1 MSHYRLRAGISAY
14 LATLKTPYVILG
26 RGLLLGLLLLAMP
39 LKAQNLGPV
48 VNTISPLLPSPQQ
61 NQTQQ
66 ELQKQAPVP
75 IGEPPRPLPVGSLP
89 PSILVPS
96 RAEVTVLKLDD
107 QLRVGK
113 PIPDSEALTF
123 SFSDEIDGVVD
134 RQMNLKGRA
143 QIRRNDTVIKADEI
157 NYDPDTDIAN
167 LIGNVELIKGTTQFS
182 GPRARFKVDAREGEM
197 DKPKYELRD
206 VRGRGQAN
214 RLTIETAD
222 VFLFDKAT
230 YTTCSPENL
239 DWYFTASQIE
249 VDQEQKEMTGRNG
262 VMRFF
267 DVPIAYTPYFSL
279 PTSNQRRSGLL
290 APVAG
295 YNSNNGLDIA
305 QPYYVNIAPNRD
317 LMITP
322 RFMNHRGTLLGSDF
336 RYIDPKYSGTLSGQF
351 MNYDKILGRDRWKYD
366 WQQRQMLG
374 RAWNGYANVS
384 KVSDSLYP
392 IDFSYGI
399 GGAVT
404 NQFRQEVGTNYGGIK
419 NWNFTA
425 RALTFQTLQP
435 DPTSPVTSPY
445 NILPQVT
452 ANYSNRGN
460 LNSPGSY
467 VGAFSRGP
475 DITFGADFTRFSYN
489 TNNLYAPASGMP
501 QGGSFSQADRTVI
514 RGSIAMPQITPG
526 YYLKP
531 KLSFQA
537 NQYSGILTNSPS
549 TSINQSLNQPIQG
562 FALPTLS
569 LDSGL
574 AFERDA
580 TEMKGFFGRDMI
592 VTMEPRAFYVY
603 TPFQSQAQTPLF
615 DTADAGFG
623 ITQIFSENTFVGND
637 RVADNNKLTM
647 GLTSRVLETNTG
659 AERATVTLA
668 QRQDFTGQRVGLNGT
683 IQNPT
688 RYSDT
693 LGASTIRL
701 LGNFNVDLFG
711 QYNTQLNRFVQSSVG
726 AGWRPTPGRSLNFA
740 YRNVWNPP
748 TDGTNSGVTQTDQY
762 NAFGEWPIFKK
773 YRVLGRW
780 GYDALTAKTLN
791 TLVGLQYDAD
801 CWTARFAYSQARNTS
816 QITTTQVLFQLEFR
830 GFASVGN
837 NPVDVMRLNVPGYQ
851 PIAKP
856 LPPSPYENYQ

>member
-1 MSHYRLRAGISAY
+1 MSHYRRRAGISAH
-14 LATLKTPYVILG
+14 LLSIETLRAILG
-26 RGLLLGLLLLAMP
+26 LTLVPIIFWHIPAHG
-39 LKAQNLGPV
+39 QNLGPMI
-48 VNTISPLLPSPQQ
+48 NSITPLLPSQQQ

-66 ELQKQAPVP
+66 LLQNQAPTP
-75 IGEPPRPLPVGSLP
+75 IGDPPRPLAVGSVP
-89 PSILVPS
+89 TPTLVPS
-96 RAEVTVLKLDD
+96 RGEVTVLKLDD
-107 QLRVGK
+107 QLRQGK
-113 PIPDSEALTF
+113 AIPDNQALTF
-123 SFSDEIDGVVD
+123 TFSDEIDGVVD
-134 RQMNLKGRA
+134 RDMKLKGRA
-143 QIRRNDTVIKADEI
+143 QIRRNATIIKADEI
-157 NYDPDTDIAN
+157 IYNPDTDIAD
-167 LIGNVELIKGTTQFS
+167 LIGNAQLIKDNTEFS
-182 GPRARFKVDAREGEM
+182 GPRARFKVDARQGEM
-197 DKPKYELRD
+197 DQPNYELRD
-206 VRGRGQAN
+206 VRGRGKAN
-214 RLTIETAD
+214 KLTIESAD
-222 VFLFDKAT
+222 VFVFDKAT

-239 DWYFTASQIE
+239 DWYFTASRVEI
-249 VDQEQKEMTGRNG
+249 DQEQKVMTGKNG

-267 DVPIAYTPYFSL
+267 DVPIMYAPYFSL

-290 APVAG
+290 SPTIG
-295 YNSNNGLDIA
+295 YNSNNGLDIS

-317 LMITP
+317 LTITP
-322 RFMNHRGTLLGSDF
+322 RYMNHRGTLLGGDF
-336 RYIDPKYSGTLSGQF
+336 RFIDPKYSGTLSGQYL
-351 MNYDKILGRDRWKYD
+351 NYDKILGRDRWKYD
-366 WQQRQMLG
+366 WQQRQLIAP
-374 RAWNGYANVS
+374 AWNAYANVS

-399 GGAVT
+399 AGAVT
-404 NQFRQEVGTNYGGIK
+404 NQFRQELGTNYGGIK
-419 NWNFTA
+419 GWNFTA
-425 RALTFQTLQP
+425 RTLTFQTLQP
-435 DPTSPVTSPY
+435 DPTATVVSPY

-460 LNSPGSY
+460 LNAPGSY
-467 VGAFSRGP
+467 AGTFGRGP
-475 DITFGADFTRFSYN
+475 DLTFGTDFTRFSYN

-501 QGGSFSQADRTVI
+501 QGGAFSQADRTVI
-514 RGSIAMPQITPG
+514 RGSIAMPKITPG

-537 NQYSGILTNSPS
+537 NQYSAALS
-549 TSINQSLNQPIQG
+549 TSSLYQPNQALNQPVQG

-580 TEMKGFFGRDMI
+580 TEMKWFFGRDML

-623 ITQIFSENTFVGND
+623 VTQIFSENTFVGND
-637 RVADNNKLTM
+637 RVADNNKLTT
-647 GLTSRVLETNTG
+647 GLTSRVLEGNTG
-659 AERATVTLA
+659 AERATVTIA

-683 IQNPT
+683 IANPT

-693 LGASTIRL
+693 LGASTVRL
-701 LGNFNVDLFG
+701 MGNFNVDLFG
-711 QYNTQLNRFVQSSVG
+711 QYNTNLNRFVQSSVG

-748 TDGTNSGVTQTDQY
+748 NDGTNSGITQTDQY
-762 NAFGEWPIFKK
+762 NAFGEWPVFKK

-791 TLVGLQYDAD
+791 TLVGLQYDED
-801 CWTARFAYSQARNTS
+801 CWTARFAYSQARNTT

-830 GFASVGN
+830 GFGSVGN

-851 PIAKP
+851 PVTKP

>member
-1 MSHYRLRAGISAY
+1 MSHYRRRAGISAH
-14 LATLKTPYVILG
+14 LLSIETLRAILG
-26 RGLLLGLLLLAMP
+26 LTLVPIIFWHIPAHG
-39 LKAQNLGPV
+39 QNLGPMI
-48 VNTISPLLPSPQQ
+48 NSIAPLLPSQQQ
-61 NQTQQ
+61 NQAQQ
-66 ELQKQAPVP
+66 QLQNQAPTP
-75 IGEPPRPLPVGSLP
+75 IGDPPKPLAVGSVPTLT
-89 PSILVPS
+89 LVPS
-96 RAEVTVLKLDD
+96 RGEVTTLKLDD
-107 QLRVGK
+107 QLRQGK
-113 PIPDSEALTF
+113 AIPDNQALTF
-123 SFSDEIDGVVD
+123 TFSDEIDGVVD
-134 RQMNLKGRA
+134 RDMKLKGRA
-143 QIRRNDTVIKADEI
+143 QIRRNATIIKADEI
-157 NYDPDTDIAN
+157 IYNPDTDIAD
-167 LIGNVELIKGTTQFS
+167 LIGNAQLIKDNTEFS
-182 GPRARFKVDAREGEM
+182 GPRARFKVDAHQGEM
-197 DKPKYELRD
+197 DQPNYELRE
-206 VRGRGQAN
+206 VRGRGKAN
-214 RLTIETAD
+214 KLTIESAE
-222 VFLFDKAT
+222 VFVFDKSI

-239 DWYFTASQIE
+239 DWYFTASRVEI
-249 VDQEQKEMTGRNG
+249 DQEQKVMTGKNG

-267 DVPIAYTPYFSL
+267 DVPIMYAPYFSL

-290 APVAG
+290 SPTIG

-317 LMITP
+317 LTITP
-322 RFMNHRGTLLGSDF
+322 RFMNRRGTLLGSDF

-351 MNYDKILGRDRWKYD
+351 LNNDKIIGRNRWKYH
-366 WQQRQMLG
+366 WQQRQLIG
-374 RAWNGYANVS
+374 PAWNAYANMS
-384 KVSDSLYP
+384 KVSDSFYP

-404 NQFRQEVGTNYGGIK
+404 NQFRQELGTNYGGIK

-425 RALTFQTLQP
+425 RTLTFQTLQP
-435 DPTSPVTSPY
+435 DPSATVVSPY

-452 ANYSNRGN
+452 AKYSNRGN
-460 LNSPGSY
+460 LNTPGSY
-467 VGAFSRGP
+467 VGTFGGGP
-475 DITFGADFTRFSYN
+475 DLTFSSDFTRFSYN

-501 QGGSFSQADRTVI
+501 QGGAFSQADRTVI
-514 RGSIAMPQITPG
+514 KGSIAMPQITPG
-526 YYLKP
+526 YYIKP

-537 NQYSGILTNSPS
+537 SQYSAALVNAPGRQIS
-549 TSINQSLNQPIQG
+549 QPNAPVQG

-574 AFERDA
+574 KFERDA
-580 TEMKGFFGRDMI
+580 TEMKWFFGREML

-623 ITQIFSENTFVGND
+623 VTQIFGENTFVGGD
-637 RVADNNKLTM
+637 RVADSNKLTT
-647 GLTSRVLETNTG
+647 GLTSRILEANTG

-668 QRQDFTGQRVGLNGT
+668 QRQDFAGQRVGLNGT
-683 IQNPT
+683 IANPT

-693 LGASTIRL
+693 LGASTVRL
-701 LGNFNVDLFG
+701 MGNFNVDLFG
-711 QYNTQLNRFVQSSVG
+711 QYNTELNRFVQSSIG

-748 TDGTNSGVTQTDQY
+748 AAGSNSGVTTTDQY
-762 NAFGEWPIFKK
+762 NAFGEWPVFKK
-773 YRVLGRW
+773 YRLLGRW

-791 TLVGLQYDAD
+791 TLVGLQYDED

-830 GFASVGN
+830 GFGNVGN

-851 PIAKP
+851 PVAKP

>member
-1 MSHYRLRAGISAY
+1 MSHYRRRAGISAH
-14 LATLKTPYVILG
+14 LLSVEVPRAFLG
-26 RGLLLGLLLLAMP
+26 LGLLSFVLWYAVP
-39 LKAQNLGPV
+39 VKGQNLGPV
-48 VNTISPLLPSPQQ
+48 INSITPLLPSQQQ

-66 ELQKQAPVP
+66 QLQNQAPTP
-75 IGEPPRPLPVGSLP
+75 IGDPPRPLAVGSLP
-89 PSILVPS
+89 TPTLVPS
-96 RAEVTVLKLDD
+96 RGEVTVLKLDD
-107 QLRVGK
+107 QLRQGK
-113 PIPDSEALTF
+113 AMPDNQALTF
-123 SFSDEIDGVVD
+123 TFSDEIDGVVD
-134 RQMNLKGRA
+134 REMKLKGRA
-143 QIRRNDTVIKADEI
+143 QIRRNTTILKADEI
-157 NYDPDTDIAN
+157 IYDPYTDIAD
-167 LIGNVELIKGTTQFS
+167 LIGNAQLIKDNTEFS
-182 GPRARFKVDAREGEM
+182 GPRARFKVDARQGEM
-197 DKPKYELRD
+197 DQPSYELRD
-206 VRGRGQAN
+206 VRGRGKASK
-214 RLTIETAD
+214 LTIETAD
-222 VFLFDKAT
+222 LFVFDKAT

-239 DWYFTASQIE
+239 DWYFTASRVEI
-249 VDQEQKEMTGRNG
+249 DQEQKVMTGKNG

-267 DVPIAYTPYFSL
+267 DVPIMYAPYFSL

-290 APVAG
+290 SPTIG
-295 YNSNNGLDIA
+295 YNSNNGLDVA

-317 LMITP
+317 LTITP

-351 MNYDKILGRDRWKYD
+351 LNYDKIMGRDRWKYD
-366 WQQRQMLG
+366 WQQRQLIAP
-374 RAWNGYANVS
+374 AWNAYANMS

-404 NQFRQEVGTNYGGIK
+404 NQFRQELGTNYGGIK

-425 RALTFQTLQP
+425 RTLTFQTLQP
-435 DPTSPVTSPY
+435 DPTAPVTSPY
-445 NILPQVT
+445 NILPQVA

-460 LNSPGSY
+460 LNTPGSY
-467 VGAFSRGP
+467 AGTFGRGP
-475 DITFGADFTRFSYN
+475 DLTFGADFTRFSYN

-501 QGGSFSQADRTVI
+501 QGGAFSQADRTVI

-526 YYLKP
+526 YYIKP

-537 NQYSGILTNSPS
+537 SQYSAALVNAPGRQIS
-549 TSINQSLNQPIQG
+549 QPNAPVQG

-580 TEMKGFFGRDMI
+580 TEMKWFFGREML

-623 ITQIFSENTFVGND
+623 VTQIYSENTFVGSD
-637 RVADNNKLTM
+637 RVADSNKLTT
-647 GLTSRVLETNTG
+647 GLTSRILEANTG

-668 QRQDFTGQRVGLNGT
+668 QRQDFAGQRVGLNGT
-683 IQNPT
+683 IANPT

-693 LGASTIRL
+693 LGASTVRL
-701 LGNFNVDLFG
+701 MGNFNLDLFG

-740 YRNVWNPP
+740 YRNVWNPVN
-748 TDGTNSGVTQTDQY
+748 DGTNSGITQTDQY
-762 NAFGEWPIFKK
+762 NAFGEWPVFKK
-773 YRVLGRW
+773 YRLLGRW
-780 GYDALTAKTLN
+780 GYDALTTKTLN
-791 TLVGLQYDAD
+791 TLVGLQYDED
-801 CWTARFAYSQARNTS
+801 CWTARFAYSQAMNTS

-830 GFASVGN
+830 GFGSVGN

-851 PIAKP
+851 PVAKP

>member
-1 MSHYRLRAGISAY
+1 MSHYRRRAGISAH
-14 LATLKTPYVILG
+14 LLSVEVPRAFLG
-26 RGLLLGLLLLAMP
+26 LGLLSFVLWYAVP
-39 LKAQNLGPV
+39 VKGQNLGPV
-48 VNTISPLLPSPQQ
+48 INSITPLLPSQQQ

-66 ELQKQAPVP
+66 QLQNQAPTP
-75 IGEPPRPLPVGSLP
+75 IGDPPRPLAVGSLP
-89 PSILVPS
+89 TATLVPS
-96 RAEVTVLKLDD
+96 RGEVTVLKLDD
-107 QLRVGK
+107 QLRQGK
-113 PIPDSEALTF
+113 AMPDNQALTF

-134 RQMNLKGRA
+134 REMKLKGRA
-143 QIRRNDTVIKADEI
+143 QIRRNTTILKADEI
-157 NYDPDTDIAN
+157 IYDPDTDIAD
-167 LIGNVELIKGTTQFS
+167 LIGNAQLIKDNTEFS
-182 GPRARFKVDAREGEM
+182 GPRARFKVDARQGEM
-197 DKPKYELRD
+197 DQPSYELRD
-206 VRGRGQAN
+206 VRGRGKASK
-214 RLTIETAD
+214 LTIETAD
-222 VFLFDKAT
+222 LFVFDKAT

-239 DWYFTASQIE
+239 DWYFTASRVEI
-249 VDQEQKEMTGRNG
+249 DQEQKVMTGKNG

-267 DVPIAYTPYFSL
+267 DVPIMYAPYFSL

-290 APVAG
+290 SPTIG

-317 LMITP
+317 LTITP

-351 MNYDKILGRDRWKYD
+351 LNYDKIMGRDRWKYD
-366 WQQRQMLG
+366 WQQRQLIAP
-374 RAWNGYANVS
+374 AWNAYANMS
-384 KVSDSLYP
+384 KVSDSFYP

-404 NQFRQEVGTNYGGIK
+404 NQFRQELGTNYGGIK

-425 RALTFQTLQP
+425 RTLTFQTLQP
-435 DPTSPVTSPY
+435 DPTAPVTSPY
-445 NILPQVT
+445 NILPQVA

-460 LNSPGSY
+460 LNTPGSY
-467 VGAFSRGP
+467 AGTFGRGP
-475 DITFGADFTRFSYN
+475 DLTFGADFTRFSYN

-501 QGGSFSQADRTVI
+501 QGGAFSQADRTVI

-526 YYLKP
+526 YYIKP

-537 NQYSGILTNSPS
+537 SQYSAALVNAPGRQIS
-549 TSINQSLNQPIQG
+549 QPNAPVQG

-580 TEMKGFFGRDMI
+580 TEMKWFFGREML

-623 ITQIFSENTFVGND
+623 VTQIFSENTFVGGD
-637 RVADNNKLTM
+637 RVADSNKLTT
-647 GLTSRVLETNTG
+647 GLTSRILEANTG

-668 QRQDFTGQRVGLNGT
+668 QRQDFAGQRVGLNGT
-683 IQNPT
+683 IANPT

-701 LGNFNVDLFG
+701 MGNFNVDLFG
-711 QYNTQLNRFVQSSVG
+711 QYNTELNRFVQSSIG

-740 YRNVWNPP
+740 YRNVWNPVN
-748 TDGTNSGVTQTDQY
+748 DGTNSGITQTDQY
-762 NAFGEWPIFKK
+762 NAFGEWPVFKK
-773 YRVLGRW
+773 YRLLGRW

-791 TLVGLQYDAD
+791 TLVGLQYDED

-830 GFASVGN
+830 GFGSVGN

-851 PIAKP
+851 PVAKP

>member
-1 MSHYRLRAGISAY
+1 MSHYRRRAGISAH
-14 LATLKTPYVILG
+14 LLSVEAPRT
-26 RGLLLGLLLLAMP
+26 LLGLGLLSFVLWYTVP
-39 LKAQNLGPV
+39 VKGQNLGPV
-48 VNTISPLLPSPQQ
+48 INSITPLLPSQQQ

-66 ELQKQAPVP
+66 QLQNQAPTP
-75 IGEPPRPLPVGSLP
+75 IGDPPRPLAVGSLP
-89 PSILVPS
+89 TPTLVPS
-96 RAEVTVLKLDD
+96 RGEVTVLKLDD
-107 QLRVGK
+107 QLRQGK
-113 PIPDSEALTF
+113 AMPDNQALTF
-123 SFSDEIDGVVD
+123 TFSDEIDGVVD
-134 RQMNLKGRA
+134 REMKLKGRS
-143 QIRRNDTVIKADEI
+143 QIRRNTTILKADEI
-157 NYDPDTDIAN
+157 IYDPDTDIAD
-167 LIGNVELIKGTTQFS
+167 LIGNAQLIKDNTEFS
-182 GPRARFKVDAREGEM
+182 GPRARFKVDARQGEM
-197 DKPKYELRD
+197 DRPSYELRD
-206 VRGRGQAN
+206 VRGRGKASK
-214 RLTIETAD
+214 LTIETAD
-222 VFLFDKAT
+222 LFVFDKAT
-230 YTTCSPENL
+230 YTTCSPQNL
-239 DWYFTASQIE
+239 DWYFTASRVEI
-249 VDQEQKEMTGRNG
+249 DQEQKVMTGKNG

-267 DVPIAYTPYFSL
+267 DVPIMYAPYFSL

-290 APVAG
+290 SPTIG

-317 LMITP
+317 LTITP

-351 MNYDKILGRDRWKYD
+351 LNYDKIMGRDRWKYD
-366 WQQRQMLG
+366 WQQRQLIAP
-374 RAWNGYANVS
+374 AWNAYANMS
-384 KVSDSLYP
+384 KVSDSFYP

-404 NQFRQEVGTNYGGIK
+404 NQFRQELGTNYGGIK

-425 RALTFQTLQP
+425 RTLTFQTLQP
-435 DPTSPVTSPY
+435 DPTAPVISPY

-460 LNSPGSY
+460 LNTPGSY
-467 VGAFSRGP
+467 AGTFGRGP
-475 DITFGADFTRFSYN
+475 DLTFSSDFTRFSYN
-489 TNNLYAPASGMP
+489 TNNLYAPSSGMP
-501 QGGSFSQADRTVI
+501 QGGAFSQADRTVI
-514 RGSIAMPQITPG
+514 RGSIAMPQVTPG
-526 YYLKP
+526 YYIKP

-537 NQYSGILTNSPS
+537 SQYSASLSNSVLYQP
-549 TSINQSLNQPIQG
+549 NQSLNQPVQG

-580 TEMKGFFGRDMI
+580 TEMKWFFGREML

-623 ITQIFSENTFVGND
+623 VTQIYSENTFVGSD
-637 RVADNNKLTM
+637 RVADSNKLTT
-647 GLTSRVLETNTG
+647 GLTSRILEANTG

-668 QRQDFTGQRVGLNGT
+668 QRQDFAGQRVGLNGT
-683 IQNPT
+683 IANPT

-693 LGASTIRL
+693 LGASTVRL
-701 LGNFNVDLFG
+701 MGNFNLDLFG

-740 YRNVWNPP
+740 YRNVWNPVN
-748 TDGTNSGVTQTDQY
+748 DGTNSGITQTDQY
-762 NAFGEWPIFKK
+762 NAFGEWPVFKK
-773 YRVLGRW
+773 YRLLGRW
-780 GYDALTAKTLN
+780 GYDALTTKTLN
-791 TLVGLQYDAD
+791 TLVGLQYDED
-801 CWTARFAYSQARNTS
+801 CWTARFAYSQAMNTS

-830 GFASVGN
+830 GFGSVGN

-851 PIAKP
+851 PVAKP

>member
-1 MSHYRLRAGISAY
+1 MSHYRRRAGISAH
-14 LATLKTPYVILG
+14 LLSVEVPRAFLG
-26 RGLLLGLLLLAMP
+26 LGLLSFVLWYAVP
-39 LKAQNLGPV
+39 VKGQNLGPV
-48 VNTISPLLPSPQQ
+48 INSITPLLPSQQQ

-66 ELQKQAPVP
+66 QLQNQAPTP
-75 IGEPPRPLPVGSLP
+75 IGDPPRPLAVGSLP
-89 PSILVPS
+89 TPTLVPS
-96 RAEVTVLKLDD
+96 RGEVTVLKLDD
-107 QLRVGK
+107 QLRQGK
-113 PIPDSEALTF
+113 AMPDNQALTF
-123 SFSDEIDGVVD
+123 TFSDEIDGVVD
-134 RQMNLKGRA
+134 REMKLKGRA
-143 QIRRNDTVIKADEI
+143 QIRRNTTILKADEI
-157 NYDPDTDIAN
+157 IYDPDTDIAD
-167 LIGNVELIKGTTQFS
+167 LIGNAQLIKDNTEFS
-182 GPRARFKVDAREGEM
+182 GPRARFKVDARQGEM
-197 DKPKYELRD
+197 DQPSYELRD
-206 VRGRGQAN
+206 VRGRGKASK
-214 RLTIETAD
+214 LTIETAD
-222 VFLFDKAT
+222 LFVFDKAT

-239 DWYFTASQIE
+239 DWYFTASRVEI
-249 VDQEQKEMTGRNG
+249 DQEQKVMTGKNG

-267 DVPIAYTPYFSL
+267 DVPIMYAPYFSL

-290 APVAG
+290 SPTIG

-317 LMITP
+317 LTITP

-351 MNYDKILGRDRWKYD
+351 LNYDKIMGRDRWKYN
-366 WQQRQMLG
+366 WQQRQLIAP
-374 RAWNGYANVS
+374 AWNAYANMS

-404 NQFRQEVGTNYGGIK
+404 NQFRQELGTNYGGIK

-425 RALTFQTLQP
+425 RTLTFQTLQP
-435 DPTSPVTSPY
+435 DPTAPVTSPY
-445 NILPQVT
+445 NILPQVA

-460 LNSPGSY
+460 LNTPGSY
-467 VGAFSRGP
+467 AGTFARGP
-475 DITFGADFTRFSYN
+475 DLMFGADFTRFSYN

-501 QGGSFSQADRTVI
+501 QGGAFSQADRTVI

-526 YYLKP
+526 YYIKP

-537 NQYSGILTNSPS
+537 SQYSAALVNAPGRQIS
-549 TSINQSLNQPIQG
+549 QPNAPVQG

-580 TEMKGFFGRDMI
+580 TEMKWFFGREML

-623 ITQIFSENTFVGND
+623 VTQIFSENTFVGGD
-637 RVADNNKLTM
+637 RVADSNKLTT
-647 GLTSRVLETNTG
+647 GLTSRILEANTG

-668 QRQDFTGQRVGLNGT
+668 QRQDFAGQRVGLNGT
-683 IQNPT
+683 IANPT

-693 LGASTIRL
+693 LGASTVRL
-701 LGNFNVDLFG
+701 MGNFNLDLFG

-740 YRNVWNPP
+740 YRNVWNPVN
-748 TDGTNSGVTQTDQY
+748 DGTNSGITQTDQY
-762 NAFGEWPIFKK
+762 NAFGEWPVFKK
-773 YRVLGRW
+773 YRLLGRW
-780 GYDALTAKTLN
+780 GYDALTTKTLN
-791 TLVGLQYDAD
+791 TLVGLQYDED
-801 CWTARFAYSQARNTS
+801 CWTARFAYSQAMNTS

-830 GFASVGN
+830 GFGSVGN

-851 PIAKP
+851 PVAKP

>member
-1 MSHYRLRAGISAY
+1 MSHYRRRAGISAH
-14 LATLKTPYVILG
+14 LLSVEAPRT
-26 RGLLLGLLLLAMP
+26 LLGLGLLSFVLWYTVP
-39 LKAQNLGPV
+39 VKGQNLGPV
-48 VNTISPLLPSPQQ
+48 INSITPLLPSQQQ

-66 ELQKQAPVP
+66 QLQNQAPTLL
-75 IGEPPRPLPVGSLP
+75 GDPPRPLAVGSLP
-89 PSILVPS
+89 TPTLVPS
-96 RAEVTVLKLDD
+96 RGEVTVLKLDD
-107 QLRVGK
+107 QLRQGK
-113 PIPDSEALTF
+113 AMPDNQALTF

-134 RQMNLKGRA
+134 REMKLKGRS
-143 QIRRNDTVIKADEI
+143 QIRRNTTILKADEI
-157 NYDPDTDIAN
+157 IYDPDTDIAD
-167 LIGNVELIKGTTQFS
+167 LIGNTQLIKDNTEFS
-182 GPRARFKVDAREGEM
+182 GPRARFKVDARQGEM
-197 DKPKYELRD
+197 DRPSYELRD
-206 VRGRGQAN
+206 VRGRGKATK
-214 RLTIETAD
+214 LTIETAD
-222 VFLFDKAT
+222 LFVFDKAT

-239 DWYFTASQIE
+239 DWYFTASRVEI
-249 VDQEQKEMTGRNG
+249 DQEQKVMTGKNG

-267 DVPIAYTPYFSL
+267 DVPIMYAPYFSL

-290 APVAG
+290 SPTIG

-317 LMITP
+317 LTITP

-351 MNYDKILGRDRWKYD
+351 LNYDKIMGRDRWKYD
-366 WQQRQMLG
+366 WQQRQLI
-374 RAWNGYANVS
+374 APVWNAYANMS
-384 KVSDSLYP
+384 KVSDSFYP

-404 NQFRQEVGTNYGGIK
+404 NQFRQELGTNYGGIK

-425 RALTFQTLQP
+425 RTLTFQTLQP
-435 DPTSPVTSPY
+435 DPSATVVSPY

-460 LNSPGSY
+460 LNTPGSY
-467 VGAFSRGP
+467 VGTFGRGP
-475 DITFGADFTRFSYN
+475 DLTFSSDFTRFSYN

-501 QGGSFSQADRTVI
+501 QGGAFSQADRTVI

-526 YYLKP
+526 YYIKP

-537 NQYSGILTNSPS
+537 SQYSAALVNAPGRQIS
-549 TSINQSLNQPIQG
+549 QPNAPVQG

-580 TEMKGFFGRDMI
+580 TEMKWFFGREML
-592 VTMEPRAFYVY
+592 VTVEPRAFYVY

-623 ITQIFSENTFVGND
+623 VTQIFSENTFVGND
-637 RVADNNKLTM
+637 RIADSNKLTT
-647 GLTSRVLETNTG
+647 GLTSRILEANTG

-668 QRQDFTGQRVGLNGT
+668 QRQDFAGQRVGLNGT
-683 IQNPT
+683 IANPT

-693 LGASTIRL
+693 LGASTVRL
-701 LGNFNVDLFG
+701 MGNFNVDLFG
-711 QYNTQLNRFVQSSVG
+711 QYNTELNRFVQSSIG

-748 TDGTNSGVTQTDQY
+748 TDGTNSGITQTDQY
-762 NAFGEWPIFKK
+762 NAFGEWPVFKK
-773 YRVLGRW
+773 YRLLGRW

-791 TLVGLQYDAD
+791 TLVGLQYDED

-816 QITTTQVLFQLEFR
+816 QITTTPVLFQVEFR
-830 GFASVGN
+830 GFGSVGN

-851 PIAKP
+851 PVAKP

>member
-1 MSHYRLRAGISAY
+1 
-14 LATLKTPYVILG
+14 
-26 RGLLLGLLLLAMP
+26 
-39 LKAQNLGPV
+39 
-48 VNTISPLLPSPQQ
+48 
-61 NQTQQ
+61 
-66 ELQKQAPVP
+66 
-75 IGEPPRPLPVGSLP
+75 
-89 PSILVPS
+89 
-96 RAEVTVLKLDD
+96 
-107 QLRVGK
+107 
-113 PIPDSEALTF
+113 
-123 SFSDEIDGVVD
+123 
-134 RQMNLKGRA
+134 
-143 QIRRNDTVIKADEI
+143 
-157 NYDPDTDIAN
+157 
-167 LIGNVELIKGTTQFS
+167 
-182 GPRARFKVDAREGEM
+182 
-197 DKPKYELRD
+197 
-206 VRGRGQAN
+206 
-214 RLTIETAD
+214 
-222 VFLFDKAT
+222 
-230 YTTCSPENL
+230 
-239 DWYFTASQIE
+239 
-249 VDQEQKEMTGRNG
+249 
-262 VMRFF
+262 
-267 DVPIAYTPYFSL
+267 
-279 PTSNQRRSGLL
+279 
-290 APVAG
+290 
-295 YNSNNGLDIA
+295 
-305 QPYYVNIAPNRD
+305 
-317 LMITP
+317 
-322 RFMNHRGTLLGSDF
+322 
-336 RYIDPKYSGTLSGQF
+336 
-351 MNYDKILGRDRWKYD
+351 
-366 WQQRQMLG
+366 
-374 RAWNGYANVS
+374 
-384 KVSDSLYP
+384 
-392 IDFSYGI
+392 
-399 GGAVT
+399 
-404 NQFRQEVGTNYGGIK
+404 
-419 NWNFTA
+419 
-425 RALTFQTLQP
+425 
-435 DPTSPVTSPY
+435 
-445 NILPQVT
+445 LPQVT
-452 ANYSNRGN
+452 ANYRNQRN
-460 LNSPGSY
+460 LTSPGSFA
-467 VGAFSRGP
+467 GGFNRTP

-762 NAFGEWPIFKK
+762 NAFGEWPVFKK
-773 YRVLGRW
+773 YRLLGRW

>member
-1 MSHYRLRAGISAY
+1 MSHYRRRAGISAH
-14 LATLKTPYVILG
+14 LLSIETLRAILG
-26 RGLLLGLLLLAMP
+26 LTLVPIIFWHIPAHG
-39 LKAQNLGPV
+39 QNLGPMI
-48 VNTISPLLPSPQQ
+48 NSITPLLPSQQQ
-61 NQTQQ
+61 NQAQQ
-66 ELQKQAPVP
+66 QLQNQAPTP
-75 IGEPPRPLPVGSLP
+75 IGDPPKPLAVGSVPTLT
-89 PSILVPS
+89 LVPS
-96 RAEVTVLKLDD
+96 RGEVTTLKLDD
-107 QLRVGK
+107 QLRQGK
-113 PIPDSEALTF
+113 AIPDNQALTF
-123 SFSDEIDGVVD
+123 TFSDEIDGVVD
-134 RQMNLKGRA
+134 RDMKLKGRA
-143 QIRRNDTVIKADEI
+143 QIRRNATIIKADEI
-157 NYDPDTDIAN
+157 IYNPDTDIAD
-167 LIGNVELIKGTTQFS
+167 LIGNAQLIKDNTEFS
-182 GPRARFKVDAREGEM
+182 GPRARFKVDAHQGEM
-197 DKPKYELRD
+197 DQPNYELRE
-206 VRGRGQAN
+206 VRGRGKAN
-214 RLTIETAD
+214 KLTIESAD
-222 VFLFDKAT
+222 VFVFDKAT

-239 DWYFTASQIE
+239 DWYFTASRVEI
-249 VDQEQKEMTGRNG
+249 DQEQKVMTGKNG

-267 DVPIAYTPYFSL
+267 DVPIMYAPYFSL

-290 APVAG
+290 SPTIG

-317 LMITP
+317 LTITP

-351 MNYDKILGRDRWKYD
+351 LNYDKIMGRDRWKYD
-366 WQQRQMLG
+366 WQQRQLIAP
-374 RAWNGYANVS
+374 AWNAYANMS
-384 KVSDSLYP
+384 KVSDSFYP

-404 NQFRQEVGTNYGGIK
+404 NQFRQELGTNYGGIK

-425 RALTFQTLQP
+425 RTLTFQTLQP
-435 DPTSPVTSPY
+435 DPTATVVSPY

-460 LNSPGSY
+460 LNTPGSY
-467 VGAFSRGP
+467 AGTFGRGP
-475 DITFGADFTRFSYN
+475 DLTFGADFTRFSYN

-501 QGGSFSQADRTVI
+501 QGGAFSQADRTVI
-514 RGSIAMPQITPG
+514 KGSIAMPQITPG
-526 YYLKP
+526 YYIKP

-537 NQYSGILTNSPS
+537 SQYSAALVNAPGRQIS
-549 TSINQSLNQPIQG
+549 QPNAPVQG

-580 TEMKGFFGRDMI
+580 TEMKWFFGREML

-623 ITQIFSENTFVGND
+623 VTQIFSENTFVGND
-637 RVADNNKLTM
+637 RIADSNKLTT
-647 GLTSRVLETNTG
+647 GLTSRILEANTG

-668 QRQDFTGQRVGLNGT
+668 QRLDFAGQRVGLNGT
-683 IQNPT
+683 IANPT

-693 LGASTIRL
+693 LGASTVRL
-701 LGNFNVDLFG
+701 MGNFNVDLFG
-711 QYNTQLNRFVQSSVG
+711 QYNSELNRFVQSSIG

-748 TDGTNSGVTQTDQY
+748 AAGSNSGVTTTDQY
-762 NAFGEWPIFKK
+762 NAFGEWPVFKK
-773 YRVLGRW
+773 YRLLGRW

-791 TLVGLQYDAD
+791 TLVGLQYDED

-830 GFASVGN
+830 GFGSVGN

-851 PIAKP
+851 PVAKP

>member
-1 MSHYRLRAGISAY
+1 MSHYRRRAGISAH
-14 LATLKTPYVILG
+14 LLSVEVPRAFLG
-26 RGLLLGLLLLAMP
+26 LGLLSFVLWYAVP
-39 LKAQNLGPV
+39 VKGQNLGPV
-48 VNTISPLLPSPQQ
+48 INSITPLLPSQQQ

-66 ELQKQAPVP
+66 QLQNQAPTP
-75 IGEPPRPLPVGSLP
+75 LGDPPRPLAVGSLP
-89 PSILVPS
+89 TATLVPS
-96 RAEVTVLKLDD
+96 RGEVTVLKLDD
-107 QLRVGK
+107 QLRQGK
-113 PIPDSEALTF
+113 AMPDNQALTF

-134 RQMNLKGRA
+134 REMKLKGRA
-143 QIRRNDTVIKADEI
+143 QIRRNTTILKADEI
-157 NYDPDTDIAN
+157 IYDPDTDIAD
-167 LIGNVELIKGTTQFS
+167 LIGNAQLIKDNTEFS
-182 GPRARFKVDAREGEM
+182 GPRARFKVDARQGEM
-197 DKPKYELRD
+197 DQPSYELRD
-206 VRGRGQAN
+206 VRGRGKASK
-214 RLTIETAD
+214 LTIETAD
-222 VFLFDKAT
+222 LFVFDKAT

-239 DWYFTASQIE
+239 DWYFTASRVEI
-249 VDQEQKEMTGRNG
+249 DQEQKVMTGKNG

-267 DVPIAYTPYFSL
+267 DVPIMYAPYFSL

-290 APVAG
+290 SPTIG

-317 LMITP
+317 LTITP

-351 MNYDKILGRDRWKYD
+351 LNYDKIMGRDRWKYD
-366 WQQRQMLG
+366 WQQRQLIAP
-374 RAWNGYANVS
+374 AWNAYANMS
-384 KVSDSLYP
+384 KVSDSFYP

-404 NQFRQEVGTNYGGIK
+404 NQFRQELGTNYGGIK

-425 RALTFQTLQP
+425 RTLTFQTLQP
-435 DPTSPVTSPY
+435 DPTATVVSPY
-445 NILPQVT
+445 NILPQVA

-460 LNSPGSY
+460 LNTPGSY
-467 VGAFSRGP
+467 AGTFARGP
-475 DITFGADFTRFSYN
+475 DLTFGADFTRFSYN

-501 QGGSFSQADRTVI
+501 QGGAFSQADRTVI

-526 YYLKP
+526 YYIKP

-537 NQYSGILTNSPS
+537 SQYSAALVNAPGRQIS
-549 TSINQSLNQPIQG
+549 QPNAPVQG

-580 TEMKGFFGRDMI
+580 TEMKWFFGREML
-592 VTMEPRAFYVY
+592 VTVEPRAFYVY

-623 ITQIFSENTFVGND
+623 VTQIFSENTFVGND
-637 RVADNNKLTM
+637 RIANSNKLTT
-647 GLTSRVLETNTG
+647 GLTSRILEANTG

-668 QRQDFTGQRVGLNGT
+668 QRQDFAGQRVGLNGT
-683 IQNPT
+683 IANPT

-701 LGNFNVDLFG
+701 MGNFNVDLFG
-711 QYNTQLNRFVQSSVG
+711 QYNTELNRFVQSSIG

-748 TDGTNSGVTQTDQY
+748 TDGTNSGITQTDQY
-762 NAFGEWPIFKK
+762 NAFGEWPVFKK
-773 YRVLGRW
+773 YRLLGRW

-791 TLVGLQYDAD
+791 TLVGLQLSLIHISEP
-801 CWTARFAYSQARNTS
+801 TRQAAGG
-816 QITTTQVLFQLEFR
+816 FQTFR
-830 GFASVGN
+830 
-837 NPVDVMRLNVPGYQ
+837 
-851 PIAKP
+851 
-856 LPPSPYENYQ
+856 

>member
-1 MSHYRLRAGISAY
+1 MSHYRRRAGISAH
-14 LATLKTPYVILG
+14 LLSVEVPRAFLG
-26 RGLLLGLLLLAMP
+26 LGLLSFVLWYAVP
-39 LKAQNLGPV
+39 VKGQNLGPV
-48 VNTISPLLPSPQQ
+48 INSITPLLPSQQQ

-66 ELQKQAPVP
+66 QLQNQAPTP
-75 IGEPPRPLPVGSLP
+75 IGDPPRPLAVGSLP
-89 PSILVPS
+89 TPTLVPS
-96 RAEVTVLKLDD
+96 RGEVTVLKLDD
-107 QLRVGK
+107 QLRQGK
-113 PIPDSEALTF
+113 AMPDNQALTF

-134 RQMNLKGRA
+134 REMKLKGRA
-143 QIRRNDTVIKADEI
+143 QIRRNTTILKADEI
-157 NYDPDTDIAN
+157 IYDPDTDIAD
-167 LIGNVELIKGTTQFS
+167 LIGNAQLIKDNTEFS
-182 GPRARFKVDAREGEM
+182 GPRARFKVDARQGEM
-197 DKPKYELRD
+197 DQPSYELRD
-206 VRGRGQAN
+206 VRGRGKASK
-214 RLTIETAD
+214 LTIETAD
-222 VFLFDKAT
+222 LFVFDKAT

-239 DWYFTASQIE
+239 DWYFTASRVEI
-249 VDQEQKEMTGRNG
+249 DQEQKVMTGKNG

-267 DVPIAYTPYFSL
+267 DVPIMYAPYFSL

-290 APVAG
+290 SPTIG

-317 LMITP
+317 LTITP
-322 RFMNHRGTLLGSDF
+322 RFMNRRGTLLGIDF

-351 MNYDKILGRDRWKYD
+351 LNNDKIIGRNRWKYD
-366 WQQRQMLG
+366 WQQRQLI
-374 RAWNGYANVS
+374 APVWNAYANMS
-384 KVSDSLYP
+384 KVSDSFYP

-404 NQFRQEVGTNYGGIK
+404 NQFRQELGTNYGGIK

-425 RALTFQTLQP
+425 RTLTFQTLQP
-435 DPTSPVTSPY
+435 DPSATVVSPY

-460 LNSPGSY
+460 LNTPGSY
-467 VGAFSRGP
+467 VGTFGRGP
-475 DITFGADFTRFSYN
+475 DLTFGADFTRFSYN
-489 TNNLYAPASGMP
+489 TNNLYVPASGMP
-501 QGGSFSQADRTVI
+501 QGGAFSQADRTVI
-514 RGSIAMPQITPG
+514 KGSIAMPQITPG
-526 YYLKP
+526 YYIKP

-537 NQYSGILTNSPS
+537 SQYSAALVNAPGRQIS
-549 TSINQSLNQPIQG
+549 QPNAPVQG

-580 TEMKGFFGRDMI
+580 KEMKWFFGREML
-592 VTMEPRAFYVY
+592 VTVEPRAFYVY

-623 ITQIFSENTFVGND
+623 VTQIFGENTFVGGD
-637 RVADNNKLTM
+637 RVADSNKLTT
-647 GLTSRVLETNTG
+647 GLTSRILEANTG

-668 QRQDFTGQRVGLNGT
+668 QRQDFAGQRVGLNGT
-683 IQNPT
+683 IANPT

-693 LGASTIRL
+693 LGASTVRL
-701 LGNFNVDLFG
+701 MGNFNVDLFG
-711 QYNTQLNRFVQSSVG
+711 QYNTELNRFVQSSIG

-748 TDGTNSGVTQTDQY
+748 AAGSNSGVTTTDQY
-762 NAFGEWPIFKK
+762 NAFGEWPVFKK
-773 YRVLGRW
+773 YRLLGRW

-791 TLVGLQYDAD
+791 TLVGLQYDED

-816 QITTTQVLFQLEFR
+816 QLTTTQVLFQLEFR
-830 GFASVGN
+830 GFGSVGN

-851 PIAKP
+851 PVAKP

>member
-1 MSHYRLRAGISAY
+1 MSHYRPCAGISAH
-14 LATLKTPYVILG
+14 LLSVKTLRAVLGMRLWLTVLFAPSSIL
-26 RGLLLGLLLLAMP
+26 
-39 LKAQNLGPV
+39 AQNLGTV
-48 VNTISPLLPSPQQ
+48 VNTIAPLLPSQQ
-61 NQTQQ
+61 QTQTQQ
-66 ELQKQAPVP
+66 DLQRQAPTP

-89 PSILVPS
+89 AATLIPS

-107 QLRVGK
+107 QLRIGK
-113 PIPDSEALTF
+113 PIPDNEALTF

-134 RQMNLKGRA
+134 REMKLKGRA
-143 QIRRNDTVIKADEI
+143 QIRRNDTVMKADEI
-157 NYDPDTDIAN
+157 NYDPDTDVAN
-167 LIGNVELIKGTTQFS
+167 LIGNAELTKGTTQFS
-182 GPRARFKVDAREGEM
+182 GPRARFKVDAQEGEM
-197 DKPKYELRD
+197 DRPSYEFRD
-206 VRGRGQAN
+206 VRGRGTASK
-214 RLTIETAD
+214 LTIESAD
-222 VFLFDKAT
+222 VFVFDKAL
-230 YTTCSPENL
+230 YTTCSPDNL
-239 DWYFTASQIE
+239 DWYFTASHIE
-249 VDQEQKEMTGRNG
+249 IDQEQKQMTGRNG

-267 DVPIAYTPYFSL
+267 NVPIAYAPYFSL

-290 APVAG
+290 SPLMG

-317 LMITP
+317 LTITP
-322 RFMNHRGTLLGSDF
+322 RFMSHRGTLLGGDF

-351 MNYDKILGRDRWKYD
+351 INYDKILGRDRWKYD
-366 WQQRQMLG
+366 WQQRQLLG
-374 RAWNGYANVS
+374 RAWNGYANIS
-384 KVSDSLYP
+384 KVSDNLYP

-404 NQFRQEVGTNYGGIK
+404 NQFRQELGTNYGGIK
-419 NWNFTA
+419 NWSFTA

-435 DPTSPVTSPY
+435 DPTATVISPY

-460 LNSPGSY
+460 LNTPGSY
-467 VGAFSRGP
+467 AGTFGRGP
-475 DITFGADFTRFSYN
+475 DLTFGAEFTRFSYN
-489 TNNLYAPASGMP
+489 TNNLYAPASGLP
-501 QGGSFSQADRTVI
+501 QAGAFGQADRTVI
-514 RGSIAMPQITPG
+514 RGSIALPQITPA

-537 NQYSGILTNSPS
+537 NQYSGSLSNS
-549 TSINQSLNQPIQG
+549 SLYPVGQPNSPIQG
-562 FALPTLS
+562 FALPTFS

-603 TPFQSQAQTPLF
+603 TPFQNQAQTPLF

-647 GLTSRVLETNTG
+647 GLTSRILESNTG

-683 IQNPT
+683 IQNPN

-693 LGASTIRL
+693 LGASTVRL
-701 LGNFNVDLFG
+701 MGNFNVDLFG
-711 QYNTQLNRFVQSSVG
+711 QYNTQLNRFVQSSIG
-726 AGWRPTPGRSLNFA
+726 AGWRPTLGRSLNFA

-748 TDGTNSGVTQTDQY
+748 TDGANSGVTQTDQY

-773 YRVLGRW
+773 YRLLGRW

-791 TLVGLQYDAD
+791 TLVGLQYDED

-851 PIAKP
+851 PVVKP

>member
-1 MSHYRLRAGISAY
+1 MSHYRRRAGISAH
-14 LATLKTPYVILG
+14 LLSIETLRAILG
-26 RGLLLGLLLLAMP
+26 LTLVPIIFWHIPAHS
-39 LKAQNLGPV
+39 QNLGPMI
-48 VNTISPLLPSPQQ
+48 NSITPLLPSLQQ

-66 ELQKQAPVP
+66 QLQNQAPTP
-75 IGEPPRPLPVGSLP
+75 IGDPPSPLAVGSVP
-89 PSILVPS
+89 TPTLVPS
-96 RAEVTVLKLDD
+96 RGEVTVLKLDD
-107 QLRVGK
+107 QLRQGK
-113 PIPDSEALTF
+113 AIPDNQALTF
-123 SFSDEIDGVVD
+123 TFSDEIDGVVD
-134 RQMNLKGRA
+134 RDMKLKGRA
-143 QIRRNDTVIKADEI
+143 QIRRNATIIKADEI
-157 NYDPDTDIAN
+157 IYNPDTDIAD
-167 LIGNVELIKGTTQFS
+167 LIGNAQLIKDNTEFS
-182 GPRARFKVDAREGEM
+182 GPRARFKVDARQGEM
-197 DKPKYELRD
+197 DQPNYELRD
-206 VRGRGQAN
+206 IRGRGKAN
-214 RLTIETAD
+214 KLTIESAD
-222 VFLFDKAT
+222 VFVFDKAT

-239 DWYFTASQIE
+239 DWYFTASHVEI
-249 VDQEQKEMTGRNG
+249 DQEQKVMTGKNG

-267 DVPIAYTPYFSL
+267 DVPIMYTPYFSV

-290 APVAG
+290 SPTIG

-317 LMITP
+317 LTIAP
-322 RFMNHRGTLLGSDF
+322 RFMNHRGTLLGGYF
-336 RYIDPKYSGTLSGQF
+336 RFIDPKYSGALSGQYL
-351 MNYDKILGRDRWKYD
+351 NYDKIMGRNRWKYD
-366 WQQRQMLG
+366 WQQRQLIAP
-374 RAWNGYANVS
+374 AWNAYGNVS

-392 IDFSYGI
+392 INFSYGI
-399 GGAVT
+399 AGAVT
-404 NQFRQEVGTNYGGIK
+404 NQFRQELGTNYGGVK
-419 NWNFTA
+419 SWNFTA
-425 RALTFQTLQP
+425 RTLTFQTLQP
-435 DPTSPVTSPY
+435 DPSSTVVSPY

-460 LNSPGSY
+460 LNTPGSY
-467 VGAFSRGP
+467 SGTFGRGP
-475 DITFGADFTRFSYN
+475 DLTFGADFTRFSYN

-501 QGGSFSQADRTVI
+501 QGGAFSQADRTVI
-514 RGSIAMPQITPG
+514 RGSIAMPTITPD

-537 NQYSGILTNSPS
+537 NQYSAALS
-549 TSINQSLNQPIQG
+549 TSALHQTNQALKQPVQG

-580 TEMKGFFGRDMI
+580 AEMKWFFGRDML

-623 ITQIFSENTFVGND
+623 VTQIFSENTFVGND
-637 RVADNNKLTM
+637 RVADNNKLTT
-647 GLTSRVLETNTG
+647 GLTSRVLEGNTG
-659 AERATVTLA
+659 AERATVTIA
-668 QRQDFTGQRVGLNGT
+668 QRQDFTGQRVGLNDT
-683 IQNPT
+683 IVNPT

-693 LGASTIRL
+693 LGASTVRL
-701 LGNFNVDLFG
+701 IGNFNVDLFG
-711 QYNTQLNRFVQSSVG
+711 QYNTNLNRFVQSSVG

-740 YRNVWNPP
+740 YRNVWSPP
-748 TDGTNSGVTQTDQY
+748 NDGTNSGITQTDQY
-762 NAFGEWPIFKK
+762 NAFGEWPVFKK

-791 TLVGLQYDAD
+791 TLVGLQYDED

-830 GFASVGN
+830 GFGNVGN

-851 PIAKP
+851 PVAKP

>member
-1 MSHYRLRAGISAY
+1 MSHYRRRAGISAH
-14 LATLKTPYVILG
+14 LLSVEVPRAFLG
-26 RGLLLGLLLLAMP
+26 LGLLSFVLWYAVP
-39 LKAQNLGPV
+39 VKGQNLGPV
-48 VNTISPLLPSPQQ
+48 INSITPLLPSQQQ

-66 ELQKQAPVP
+66 QLQNQAPTP
-75 IGEPPRPLPVGSLP
+75 IGDPPRPLAVGSLP
-89 PSILVPS
+89 TATLVPS
-96 RAEVTVLKLDD
+96 RGEVTVLKLDD
-107 QLRVGK
+107 QLRQGK
-113 PIPDSEALTF
+113 AMPDNQALTF

-134 RQMNLKGRA
+134 REMKLKGRA
-143 QIRRNDTVIKADEI
+143 QIRRNTTILKADEI
-157 NYDPDTDIAN
+157 IYDPDTDIAD
-167 LIGNVELIKGTTQFS
+167 LIGNAQLIKDNTEFS
-182 GPRARFKVDAREGEM
+182 GPRARFKVDARQGEM
-197 DKPKYELRD
+197 DQPSYELRD
-206 VRGRGQAN
+206 VRGRGKASK
-214 RLTIETAD
+214 LTIETAD
-222 VFLFDKAT
+222 LFVFDKAT

-239 DWYFTASQIE
+239 DWYFTASRVEI
-249 VDQEQKEMTGRNG
+249 DQEQKVMTGKNG

-267 DVPIAYTPYFSL
+267 DVPIMYAPYFSL

-290 APVAG
+290 SPTIG

-317 LMITP
+317 LTITP

-351 MNYDKILGRDRWKYD
+351 LNYDKIMGRDRWKYD
-366 WQQRQMLG
+366 WQQRQLIAP
-374 RAWNGYANVS
+374 AWNAYANMS

-404 NQFRQEVGTNYGGIK
+404 NQFRQELGTNYGGIK

-425 RALTFQTLQP
+425 RTLTFQTLQP
-435 DPTSPVTSPY
+435 DPTAPVTSPY
-445 NILPQVT
+445 NILPQVA

-460 LNSPGSY
+460 LNTPGSY
-467 VGAFSRGP
+467 AGTFGRGP
-475 DITFGADFTRFSYN
+475 DLTFGADFTRFSYN

-501 QGGSFSQADRTVI
+501 QGGAFSQADRTVI

-526 YYLKP
+526 YYIKP

-537 NQYSGILTNSPS
+537 SQYSAALVNAPGRQIS
-549 TSINQSLNQPIQG
+549 QPNAPVQG

-580 TEMKGFFGRDMI
+580 TEMKWFFGREML

-623 ITQIFSENTFVGND
+623 VTQIFSENTFVGSD
-637 RVADNNKLTM
+637 RVADSNKLTT
-647 GLTSRVLETNTG
+647 GLTSRILEANTG

-668 QRQDFTGQRVGLNGT
+668 QRQDFAGQRVGLNGT
-683 IQNPT
+683 IANPT

-693 LGASTIRL
+693 LGASTVRL
-701 LGNFNVDLFG
+701 MGNFNLDLFG

-740 YRNVWNPP
+740 YRNVWNPVN
-748 TDGTNSGVTQTDQY
+748 DGTNSGITQTDQY
-762 NAFGEWPIFKK
+762 NAFGEWPVFKK
-773 YRVLGRW
+773 YRLLGRW
-780 GYDALTAKTLN
+780 GYDALTTKTLN
-791 TLVGLQYDAD
+791 TLVGLQYDED
-801 CWTARFAYSQARNTS
+801 CWTARFAYSQAMNTS

-830 GFASVGN
+830 GFGSVGN

-851 PIAKP
+851 PVAKP